1 MPTIRDVA
9 KRAGVAPITVSRVIN
24 NADNVS
30 DATRL
35 RVEAAIDALGYVPNR
50 LASSFRS
57 NKTNTLGL
65 ILTDITN
72 PFWTTVAR
80 GVEDAAD
87 EHGFNVILCNTD
99 EAQREE
105 GKYIRVLLQK
115 QVDGFLLVPS
125 SDSMDS
131 IGTIQKQ
138 GTPLVIMDRRVS
150 GEIDTVRCDSIGGA
164 YALTHHL
171 IDLGHRRIVAL
182 SGSMSVSTAR
192 DRVRGYEH
200 ALRDSELEV
209 DPSLIHY
216 RAFTQEAGY
225 AMTKEVLANN
235 PPPTAIFAVNNFIAI
250 GAYKALKDS
259 GLHVPVDVSLVA
271 FDDLPP
277 ALVMDPFLTVAAQPA
292 YEMGRRATEL
302 LVERTVASE
311 SGDEPT
317 PEAEEIVLPV
327 ELVIRRSTGR
337 PRADKAITAG

>member
-105 GKYIRVLLQK
+105 GKYVRVLLQK

-131 IGTIQKQ
+131 IDLIQKQ

-192 DRVRGYEH
+192 DRVKGYEH
-200 ALRDSELEV
+200 ALRDSGLEV

-302 LVERTVASE
+302 LVERAVASE
-311 SGDEPT
+311 SGDEPI

-327 ELVIRRSTGR
+327 KLVIRRSAGHPHT
-337 PRADKAITAG
+337 DKTITAG